1 MKVPVSNLKVEK
13 SENLENTF
21 YVFLMFFWHDTS
33 KKRKKSR
40 FLDFEKN
47 VKNVLSNYGDK
58 LLSQL
63 NATVG

>member
-1 MKVPVSNLKVEK
+1 
-13 SENLENTF
+13 
-21 YVFLMFFWHDTS
+21 
-33 KKRKKSR
+33 
-40 FLDFEKN
+40 LDFEKN